1 MNRTSLYT
9 FSTKFIALFLLVI
22 ISFSLTG
29 CKKEHTH
36 PSDEKMISDFQTYQM
51 DFNRLIEMLRE
62 DKALHTISRLNF
74 SEANSEVRFFPRDLV
89 MSDERRN
96 EYLSIM
102 NKLKAKGIYISRTE
116 KSGELQE
123 VEVRAS
129 MSEYKYNFDEF
140 LTKSEKSYVWMN
152 PTICPEEKIDPR
164 QKIVT
169 LDPGEKQIFIAPCDS
184 PYPNS
189 FYLSDNLDKYNKF
202 YSLGGFHREIRD
214 HWYLHIYTFSNEN
227 SGE

>member
-29 CKKEHTH
+29 CEKKHTH

-62 DKALHTISRLNF
+62 DKTLHTISRRNF
-74 SEANSEVRFFPRDLV
+74 SEENGEVRFFPRDLV
-89 MSDERRN
+89 MSVERRN

-102 NKLKAKGIYISRTE
+102 NKLKAKGIYISRNE
-116 KSGELQE
+116 KGGELQE
-123 VEVRAS
+123 VEVRVS
-129 MSEYKYNFDEF
+129 LSEYKYNFDEF

-152 PTICPEEKIDPR
+152 PTICPAEKIDPR
-164 QKIVT
+164 RKIVT
-169 LDPGEKQIFIAPCDS
+169 LNPGEKQIFIAPCDL